1 MKRNE
6 DDNMRKVTMARI
18 AAATLAATMAM
29 SMLTIPGAALTT
41 TNVSNSSTADAL
53 ANLKYTNNSVDMR
66 TAYYAAQANVTYTYS
81 GDIAVKDNGEITFV
95 IDDFTANDF
104 TTGLI
109 TKAVVTIKS
118 GSTTGTLTLV
128 SDKALEDTTKCVY
141 YSEALSK
148 LGTSNA
154 DDSITVKIN
163 DFTESFDTLL
173 KTNNKLEVATESTE
187 KGMAWDDSTVGW
199 TIKKARNVDSCSV
212 VLTAE
217 VATNTTPTS
226 KEMAQLTEKFEA
238 VTMSMTGDVREYTV
252 QNNKLYVAAKYDST
266 KPAATL
272 TGAALTKKQNLESLT
287 AYVDFINYIEMC
299 ANNSITVLR
308 NTTGINDYIKNYLV
322 LQAYRTNLESTH
334 ASANDLTDYWY
345 DSYTETTP
353 TTADVAAK
361 DAYDD
366 TDSNI
371 VLKDIR
377 DSANASEFN
386 TIRTN
391 ASRSNGVLNAYIADL
406 NYPAIVKDTDA
417 IYTESTDYT
426 YITTYAMLS
435 TALNNVTTA
444 IESLTKVANVAVN
457 DLTGITNTSNKSN
470 AVTEAKPF
478 AMPANNWVNIGTIY
492 NANTGYPIL
501 AQLNTMIGTN
511 KGVKVRFMVDETTV
525 PTTTNVV
532 TTPSIFG
539 TGATQVGAAR
549 LRINGLFAT
558 DLSQIATYDAT
569 NKWFEFDWDAVTGGN
584 ANVWMLEM
592 ATYDALKFTGL
603 SVAIPDQDAYLEAIG
618 TKENEETKDT
628 TLNEIESGESKADDT
643 EIVDEDPA
651 EDTET
656 EVDTETEEDTSID
669 GSFTDESDTD
679 TDDAN
684 VTVVTPEV
692 VDTNANANANANAN
706 GNPNTGTTSTGVGIA
721 TVLTML
727 AGAVLSKRKR

>member
-18 AAATLAATMAM
+18 AALTVAATMAM
-29 SMLTIPGAALTT
+29 SMMAIPGAAITT

-109 TKAVVTIKS
+109 TKATVTIKS
-118 GSTTGTLTLV
+118 GSTTGTITLV
-128 SDKALEDTTKCVY
+128 SDKALEDTAKCVY
-141 YSEALSK
+141 YSEALTK
-148 LGTSNA
+148 LGTSYA

-187 KGMAWDDSTVGW
+187 KGMTWDDSTVGW
-199 TIKKARNVDSCSV
+199 TIKKARNVDSCTV

-217 VATNTTPTS
+217 TATNTTPTS
-226 KEMAQLTEKFEA
+226 KELSQLTEKFEA

-266 KPAATL
+266 KPAAAL
-272 TGAALTKKQNLESLT
+272 TGDALTKKQNMESLT
-287 AYVDFINYIEMC
+287 AYVDFLNYIEMC
-299 ANNSITVLR
+299 ANNSITVVR

-322 LQAYRTNLESTH
+322 LQAYRTDLETTH

-353 TTADVAAK
+353 TTAEVAAM

-366 TDSNI
+366 TAGNI

-377 DSANASEFN
+377 DSANTTEFN

-391 ASRSNGVLNAYIADL
+391 ASKSNGVLNAYIADL

-417 IYTESTDYT
+417 IYTESSDYT

-444 IESLTKVANVAVN
+444 LESLTKVANVAVN

-492 NANTGYPIL
+492 NSNTGYPIL

-525 PTTTNVV
+525 PTTSGV

-549 LRINGLFAT
+549 LRINGLYAT

-592 ATYDALKFTGL
+592 ATYDALKLTGL

-618 TKENEETKDT
+618 TKENEETKDN
-628 TLNEIESGESKADDT
+628 TLNQIESGESKADDT
-643 EIVDEDPA
+643 EIIDEDPA
-651 EDTET
+651 ADTET
-656 EVDTETEEDTSID
+656 EVDTSID
-669 GSFTDESDTD
+669 GSFTDETD
-679 TDDAN
+679 ATTDVDNTETDAN
-684 VTVVTPEV
+684 VDDDVTVVTPEV
-692 VDTNANANANANAN
+692 VDTNANA
-706 GNPNTGTTSTGVGIA
+706 NPNTGTTSTGVGIA

-727 AGAVLSKRKR
+727 TGAILSKRKR